1 MIFIIIWQKLN
12 WRGRLARLQA
22 YFNEGRTL
30 IGYLSPTTLG
40 IGLLV
45 LDKYT
50 LSMWWLLVAVPIT
63 FIVLFILGYLWKEY
77 GWLRHASE
85 ISTIEGWSRLN
96 IFQLNLQ
103 IAIAKQLNI
112 DISEINSN
120 TLNKEVL
127 NIMISKEGIK

>member
-63 FIVLFILGYLWKEY
+63 FIVLFILGY
-77 GWLRHASE
+77 
-85 ISTIEGWSRLN
+85 
-96 IFQLNLQ
+96 
-103 IAIAKQLNI
+103 
-112 DISEINSN
+112 
-120 TLNKEVL
+120 
-127 NIMISKEGIK
+127 